1 VNRVIFHVL
10 DCILKTPSLFFNEKD
25 DSGRPLPIPSRNN
38 FRIFIQNVLKNFN
51 IFKNNLGFHKQI
63 GRLAMGSFLSGL
75 QSNIFIHLM
84 EQTVVS
90 KLIKDETIVHW
101 QRFADDVLCI
111 CKKGAVNT
119 VLNKINGWDAKL
131 TFKVEHLVN
140 NENNLALKNRTI
152 KFRKLFKKGE
162 DTFFTNFQLSISP
175 YK

>member
-1 VNRVIFHVL
+1 
-10 DCILKTPSLFFNEKD
+10 
-25 DSGRPLPIPSRNN
+25 
-38 FRIFIQNVLKNFN
+38 
-51 IFKNNLGFHKQI
+51 
-63 GRLAMGSFLSGL
+63 
-75 QSNIFIHLM
+75 M

-90 KLIKDETIVHW
+90 KLIKDKTIVHW

-175 YK
+175 YKYKVNNIFTQLHLTRDCCSDEEQFSEALEE